1 MENKNIPNLCVAED
15 CTACAACYSACRQS
29 AIKMLPD
36 GNGFLHPVVDA
47 RKCIGCKA
55 CEKACPILAE
65 KKSSADP
72 LACYLGW
79 NNDAEARRGSSSG
92 GMFSAI
98 ADEVLKE
105 GGVVWGAAYDDEF
118 KLSYQ
123 CAENAEA
130 LVKLRGSKYVQ
141 CEVGDAF
148 LEIKEQLKSGRK
160 VLFAGTPCHVRG
172 LVASVPQH
180 LQENLMTVD
189 FVCHGVPSP
198 KLFAE
203 YLEWLEKKYVKRIIS
218 YNFREPKYGM
228 NYSLATGCT
237 FADGK
242 HKYLAGTD
250 NAYIRAFEQGCT
262 LRDCC
267 YNCKSKG
274 KSRPSDFTMAD
285 AFGGEKMVG
294 LDDIV
299 IGVSALIVNS
309 EKGRKML
316 EAMNVTMQEMPL
328 ENVVHANGNY
338 TGSCKEGLLE
348 KQKSFYADSGLLFDE
363 RVQKW
368 MMPTKGEKIKML
380 LYNLM
385 GAKFFYWL
393 KTRR

>member
-1 MENKNIPNLCVAED
+1 MENKILPNLCKAED
-15 CTACAACYSACRQS
+15 CTACTACYSTCRQS

-36 GNGFLHPVVDA
+36 GNGFLHPMVDA
-47 RKCIGCKA
+47 EKCIGCKA
-55 CEKACPILAE
+55 CEKACPILGE
-65 KKSSADP
+65 RKSDEEP

-79 NNDAEARRGSSSG
+79 NNDVEARRGSSSG

-98 ADEVLKE
+98 ADVVLKE
-105 GGVVWGAAYDDEF
+105 GGAVWGAAYDEQM
-118 KLSYQ
+118 KLTYQ
-123 CAENAEA
+123 CAESKDA
-130 LVKLRGSKYVQ
+130 LGKLRGSKYVQ

-148 LEIKEQLKSGRK
+148 LKIKEQLKAGRK

-172 LVASVPQH
+172 LLASVPQH
-180 LQENLMTVD
+180 LQESLVTVD

-203 YLEWLEKKYVKRIIS
+203 YVKWLEDNHGKKISS

-228 NYSLATGCT
+228 NYSLTTGCT

-250 NAYIRAFEQGCT
+250 NAYIRAFESGCT

-267 YNCKSKG
+267 YNCKSNG

-299 IGVSALIVNS
+299 KGVSALIVNS
-309 EKGRKML
+309 EKGQKLL
-316 EAMNVTMQEMPL
+316 EAMNVTIQEMPL
-328 ENVVHANGNY
+328 DNVVRANGNY
-338 TGSCKEGLLE
+338 TGSCKTGLQE
-348 KQKSFYADSGLLFDE
+348 KQTCFYADSNLSFDE

-368 MMPTKGEKIKML
+368 MKPSKGEIIKVM